1 MKKFTE
7 ITTHFL
13 SFFGIAFSM
22 QDLSNI
28 LNIILLIISIVNILI
43 VLILNIVNW
52 YKKAHE
58 DGVITKEEQKELR
71 TLIQDASEDI
81 KEETGKLPHND
92 KN

>member
-13 SFFGIAFSM
+13 SFFGITFSL

-28 LNIILLIISIVNILI
+28 LNIILLVISIVNIFI
-43 VLILNIVNW
+43 VLILNVVNW
-52 YKKAHE
+52 YKKAKE
-58 DGVITKEEQKELR
+58 DGVITKEEQDELR

-81 KEETGKLPHND
+81 SEELGKKPRDN
-92 KN
+92 K

>member
-52 YKKAHE
+52 YKKAKE
-58 DGVITKEEQKELR
+58 DGVITKEEKEELHN
-71 TLIQDASEDI
+71 LIQDAREDVNGEI
-81 KEETGKLPHND
+81 GKLPHND